1 MAKYNGFGAT
11 AVAVMAIA
19 GIGAMTAG
27 PAAGAT
33 PTPPAV
39 QPTTVPAAP
48 APTAPVEVKV
58 QAWNM
63 YQLPNILN
71 TVSGTQ
77 ADSDARVRA
86 SIDQLA
92 ASGADVLLLSE
103 VNGTAGR
110 AILDGLKEQ
119 GYTYQT
125 PRLGESC
132 AGVYGACSDALWS
145 VNGGV
150 AVVSKY
156 PIAQSEQYVYTNY
169 APLAPDMFANKG
181 AVMARIEKD
190 GQQFWVVA
198 MHTQAD
204 DTINDRASRTHEIRM
219 KQAAELR
226 RFVDTF
232 AAEGAPVIYGGDFN
246 TEYFAGKKRPDGQ
259 GLSEFEQL
267 VARSGITL
275 FDPGALPFTYDSVTN
290 RLVANQGYKGYR
302 DTLDYVG
309 TTGGAAVRWVQIP
322 VAGSN
327 PVSDHEPVIGYF
339 EITRADGTVVRT
351 GVDPRALNPGPI
363 ERAVYFVRNSLETAT
378 RIVLIAVEDTIAA
391 VQKVVADVFR
401 PAVATVTAARTDVA
415 ASDGAEPGADRAA
428 AQVLPGS
435 SVSGAETVRTSS
447 AALSGATPE
456 AATAPS
462 GVTPVRSSASGSDS
476 PTVEPAPSPAA
487 TSSDAAAPT
496 APTTARASSSQASAE
511 STPAGTSAASAPQS
525 SASGSTAT
533 EAASAG
539 SPAAAAEATGAT
551 SATSRGAAQES
562 GSASAAETVK
572 TVSAS

>member
-1 MAKYNGFGAT
+1 MARRGGLGAT
-11 AVAVMAIA
+11 AVAVMAVA
-19 GIGAMTAG
+19 GISAMTAA
-27 PAAGAT
+27 PAAAAT
-33 PTPPAV
+33 TAVPPV
-39 QPTTVPAAP
+39 VRPAP
-48 APTAPVEVKV
+48 APAPAPAAPVEVKV

-71 TVSGTQ
+71 AVSGTQ

-86 SIDQLA
+86 SVDQLA

-110 AILDGLKEQ
+110 AILDGLREQ

-132 AGVYGACSDALWS
+132 AGVFGACSDALWS

-190 GQQFWVVA
+190 GQEFWVVA

-204 DTINDRASRTHEIRM
+204 DTINDRASRTHDIRM

-232 AAEGAPVIYGGDFN
+232 AADGAPVIYGGDFN
-246 TEYFAGKKRPDGQ
+246 TEYFAGKGRPDAQ
-259 GLSEFEQL
+259 GLTEFQQL
-267 VARSGITL
+267 VARSGIDL

-290 RLVANQGYKGYR
+290 TLVAKQGYTGYR

-309 TTGGAAVRWVQIP
+309 TTGGAKVRWVQIP
-322 VAGSN
+322 VAGAD

-339 EITRADGTVVRT
+339 EITRADGSIVRT
-351 GVDPRALNPGPI
+351 GVDPRALNPSAV
-363 ERAVYFVRNSLETAT
+363 ERAVYFVQNSLETAV
-378 RIVLIAVEDTIAA
+378 RIVLIAVEDAITQ

-401 PAVATVTAARTDVA
+401 PAGPTVTAAPAGTAGVASSDA
-415 ASDGAEPGADRAA
+415 ASGDGAA
-428 AQVLPGS
+428 
-435 SVSGAETVRTSS
+435 RT
-447 AALSGATPE
+447 A
-456 AATAPS
+456 
-462 GVTPVRSSASGSDS
+462 
-476 PTVEPAPSPAA
+476 EPAAPAA
-487 TSSDAAAPT
+487 TSSAFGADDAAGPSSGARPVSVEPATTPVSATSAPLDAVGAST
-496 APTTARASSSQASAE
+496 PEPAPSGPATPAPASPASPTDASTVVEASGTSAPETPRSEPTPTESAPAVE
-511 STPAGTSAASAPQS
+511 STPTVESAAAQ
-525 SASGSTAT
+525 GTDEGGV
-533 EAASAG
+533 EAA
-539 SPAAAAEATGAT
+539 PA
-551 SATSRGAAQES
+551 R
-562 GSASAAETVK
+562 
-572 TVSAS
+572 

>member
-11 AVAVMAIA
+11 ALAVMAIA

-27 PAAGAT
+27 PAAGST
-33 PTPPAV
+33 PAQVPGVRADV
-39 QPTTVPAAP
+39 VPAAP
-48 APTAPVEVKV
+48 APAAPVEVKV

-71 TVSGTQ
+71 LVTGTQ

-86 SIDQLA
+86 SVEQLA

-132 AGVYGACSDALWS
+132 SGVFGACSDALWS

-150 AVVSKY
+150 AVVSKF

-219 KQAAELR
+219 LQAAELR

-232 AAEGAPVIYGGDFN
+232 AADGAPVIYGGDFN
-246 TEYFAGKKRPDGQ
+246 TEYFAGQGRRDAQ
-259 GLSEFEQL
+259 GLTEFQQL
-267 VARSGITL
+267 VARSGINL
-275 FDPGALPFTYDSVTN
+275 FDPGALPYTYDAVTN
-290 RLVANQGYKGYR
+290 KLVANQGYAGYR

-309 TTGGAAVRWVQIP
+309 TTGGATVRWVQIP
-322 VAGSN
+322 VAGAE
-327 PVSDHEPVIGYF
+327 PVSDHEPVTGYF
-339 EITRADGTVVRT
+339 EITRADGSVVRT

-363 ERAVYFVRNSLETAT
+363 ERAVYFVRSSLETAT
-378 RIVLIAVEDTIAA
+378 RIVLLAVEDAVTA
-391 VQKVVADVFR
+391 VQEFVADIIR
-401 PAVATVTAARTDVA
+401 PGVATVTAPVVA
-415 ASDGAEPGADRAA
+415 AGPDPAGRDADEGATKAGDGTDADGATAGEA
-428 AQVLPGS
+428 
-435 SVSGAETVRTSS
+435 
-447 AALSGATPE
+447 GATASSTSTRESTSPS
-456 AATAPS
+456 ATVPTA
-462 GVTPVRSSASGSDS
+462 VVSASPTANSSTANSSTAAEGS
-476 PTVEPAPSPAA
+476 
-487 TSSDAAAPT
+487 TSAAPT
-496 APTTARASSSQASAE
+496 ATETTTRTSAE
-511 STPAGTSAASAPQS
+511 TTPATEPETVPPATAEASVDE
-525 SASGSTAT
+525 SASPEPAT
-533 EAASAG
+533 PPTEVQEAP
-539 SPAAAAEATGAT
+539 SP
-551 SATSRGAAQES
+551 QES
-562 GSASAAETVK
+562 GADTGTNETVE
-572 TVSAS
+572 AAPAR